1 MSQDRSGHV
10 LLLHHNLSSFSLD
23 SHLNCPRIQPCTM
36 ILYISF
42 DIFGYCKMKQSHK
55 SDPTFFFLLHILF
68 LFFSFFTQFS
78 APLSLFPLLSF
89 RRPVLDSPVFLPVPV
104 SPFMFFSSCNIV
116 FLCSCPSVL
125 GYLFSMPS
133 SVSVPHSLFPFSVSL
148 LGYCSAIFI
157 LLFFHHFN
165 IDHFRE

>member
-23 SHLNCPRIQPCTM
+23 SCLNCPRIQPCTM
-36 ILYISF
+36 ISYISF

-104 SPFMFFSSCNIV
+104 SPCSYLHVTLFSSVPVPQFSAI
-116 FLCSCPSVL
+116 FLYAQFC
-125 GYLFSMPS
+125 FSTS
-133 SVSVPHSLFPFSVSL
+133 FPFSILCFSI
-148 LGYCSAIFI
+148 G
-157 LLFFHHFN
+157 LLFCHFSLAV
-165 IDHFRE
+165 FPSL